1 MTLTGLIASGG
12 PSTAAYCEGGN
23 EVTAPSTGSS

>member
-1 MTLTGLIASGG
+1 MPLTGLIASGG
-12 PSTAAYCEGGN
+12 PSTAAYCAGGS